1 MPTPGLPNGSY
12 IPTLEL
18 PPASNSNIKFSNDSN
33 GIKSKLDSKAKSS
46 TSINQINLG
55 NNSDDKSNQS
65 QKSGD
70 FLKVSPNLF
79 TPERLYLFDTLD
91 LYLTLIKASNTVQ
104 QGDRLGNLS
113 WRILN
118 KALLRNKDINSSK
131 KRDGVKNM
139 FHILNPM
146 NQPASGNAMSNL
158 GGKKL
163 GQDQVRTS
171 ENRVRQPVVR
181 PMETLHS
188 NSKNVA
194 KNKSNEN
201 LHRTV
206 SQPDNQQHLVK
217 ERQHK
222 STTALFQKHN
232 QAERSTSHTNSGDGN
247 NNPRMYFNKQYAQI
261 QQVSKK
267 ENPQM
272 IVTGFDTNMVI
283 VRKTTTNE
291 SLHNKRSKSRSK
303 SPADIATRKSTHKR
317 TTSNAS
323 SNSSKH
329 ENKHSIFKHE
339 SLFGK
344 PKQAQSDD
352 SNGNGKR
359 DNKIFFSSEDEDES
373 DWDSVSD
380 SSEFYTDDIE
390 DDEEGENY
398 NDEDDDQYYKKQWD
412 KLLFSKGNHMDK
424 KASSNSPENL
434 DNLHPLDK
442 LHSASQPQQLRR
454 SLLSGLFHNESS
466 NSSLKSSKEISDH
479 SEKPNAP
486 SHQSSAST
494 TLSSP
499 NYPINSS
506 QHKPTIETTN
516 ITAIGSVTPPQ
527 NTFIEPSQFIR
538 ETLTRTSS
546 NMQSNTSRR
555 GSSSSIV
562 SSNTSARYLH
572 ESNAPLTAQTLLPT
586 ALATH
591 MFLPNS
597 VQQQRKAVAAA
608 VAQREGR
615 RLTRRE
621 SMDIPIK
628 NVKNSAL
635 KTRMEISEEERYQR
649 SHNTRRHK

>member
-12 IPTLEL
+12 IPSLEL
-18 PPASNSNIKFSNDSN
+18 PPATNAINDTNTSTNNDTKKPSKIKSNSNITNMN
-33 GIKSKLDSKAKSS
+33 
-46 TSINQINLG
+46 
-55 NNSDDKSNQS
+55 DDKSNSS
-65 QKSGD
+65 QKTGD

-79 TPERLYLFDTLD
+79 TPERLYLFDKLD
-91 LYLTLIKASNTVQ
+91 LYLTLIKTSKTVQ

-113 WRILN
+113 WRIIN
-118 KALLRNKDINSSK
+118 KAMLRNKDINSSK

-146 NQPASGNAMSNL
+146 NNGNNNNINTFKKPLQP
-158 GGKKL
+158 
-163 GQDQVRTS
+163 QDQVQS
-171 ENRVRQPVVR
+171 NENRTRLPVVR
-181 PMETLHS
+181 PMEALNNT
-188 NSKNVA
+188 NNKPV
-194 KNKSNEN
+194 KTKSNYN
-201 LHRTV
+201 LQRTV
-206 SQPDNQQHLVK
+206 SQPENQQHLVK

-232 QAERSTSHTNSGDGN
+232 QSERSTNHTSSGDGN
-247 NNPRMYFNKQYAQI
+247 NNPRMYYSKQYAQI
-261 QQVSKK
+261 QQANKK

-283 VRKTTTNE
+283 VRKTTANDPV
-291 SLHNKRSKSRSK
+291 HNKRSKSRSK
-303 SPADIATRKSTHKR
+303 SPADIATLKSSHKR
-317 TTSNAS
+317 TASNTS

-329 ENKHSIFKHE
+329 DNKHSIFKHE

-344 PKQAQSDD
+344 PKQVSTEG
-352 SNGNGKR
+352 NNGKGR
-359 DNKIFFSSEDEDES
+359 KDNKIFFSSEDEDES

-424 KASSNSPENL
+424 KGASSSPENL

-442 LHSASQPQQLRR
+442 LHTANQANQLRR

-466 NSSLKSSKEISDH
+466 NSSLKNHKDMSDH
-479 SEKPNAP
+479 SDRPIPP
-486 SHQSSAST
+486 SRHGSISSAI
-494 TLSSP
+494 SSP
-499 NYPINSS
+499 NYPVTSTT
-506 QHKPTIETTN
+506 HKPTIEATN

-538 ETLTRTSS
+538 ETLTRSTSTMRS
-546 NMQSNTSRR
+546 NSSRR

-562 SSNTSARYLH
+562 SSTTSARYQH

-628 NVKNSAL
+628 NVKNSVL

-649 SHNTRRHK
+649 SQQSRRHK